1 MANPRT
7 PPALQRFNRLN
18 TLALAVLMGFGVPAL
33 AADNP
38 ANNLTDIVN
47 LAAQN
52 DQTLKAADQNRMAVA
67 ENRPIAQS
75 SLLPQINGVAGASY
89 NRTDVLSGG
98 LATAPKTIAGAGTNL
113 GINLNQVIYNRI
125 DSLNL
130 GIADLQAKQAE
141 LDYAAA
147 QQNLILRA
155 ASAYFAVLKANAGLQ
170 LAIASQN
177 AFKNQLEQAQKRYE
191 VGLIAVTDVANAQ
204 ANFDKA
210 NADIITNRNA
220 LENARAALATL
231 TNEMPGELSDIQTN
245 LATPRPNPEHSQ
257 DWIALALKQN
267 ITLQSAEIGGQIAQE
282 NIAINRAAAAP
293 TVNLVGQYGY
303 NGAPS
308 QFNGNQTT
316 NLAGSIGVQVAVPLY
331 TGGRI
336 NAKSR
341 QAAFQY
347 QQTQNQIENLRRQTQ
362 QGTANDYRGV
372 LTNLSEITA
381 YEQAVESARTS
392 LAATQAGYQVGT
404 RTIVDVLNAQTLVF
418 SAMANFLNARY
429 NYLISSLQ
437 LKADTGQLTL
447 NDIEA
452 INAELIAGKTNALI
466 APLMSN
472 AAESP
477 QAQQKMIERVIERAK
492 KTTATDAN

>member
-1 MANPRT
+1 MNNPRR
-7 PPALQRFNRLN
+7 ALRLKHPLIL
-18 TLALAVLMGFGVPAL
+18 LAIGFGAAYGLPAL
-33 AADNP
+33 ADQP
-38 ANNLTDIVN
+38 VTNLVEIVN

-52 DQTLKAADQNRMAVA
+52 DQTLKAADQSRMAIL

-75 SLLPQINGVAGASY
+75 SLLPQISGVAGANY
-89 NRTDVLSGG
+89 NRTDVQYGG
-98 LATAPKTIAGAGTNL
+98 LATAPKTIKGPSSNL

-125 DSLNL
+125 DNLNL

-155 ASAYFAVLKANAGLQ
+155 AQAYFAVLKANAGLQ

-177 AFKNQLEQAQKRYE
+177 AFKNQLAQAQKRYE

-220 LENARAALATL
+220 LQNAKAALATL
-231 TNEMPGELSDIQTN
+231 TNQEPDELSDIQTN
-245 LATPRPNPEHSQ
+245 LATPHPNPENL
-257 DWIALALKQN
+257 DNWTTLAVKQN
-267 ITLQSAEIGGQIAQE
+267 ITLQSAEIGGQIVQE
-282 NIAINRAAAAP
+282 NIALNRAAAAP
-293 TVNLVGQYGY
+293 TVNLIGQYGY
-303 NGAPS
+303 NTAPS
-308 QFNGNQTT
+308 QFNGNQTG

-347 QQTQNQIENLRRQTQ
+347 QQTQNQIENLRRLTQ

-372 LTNLSEITA
+372 LTALSEITA
-381 YEQAVESARTS
+381 YSQAVESARTS

-429 NYLISSLQ
+429 NYLVSALQ
-437 LKADTGQLTL
+437 LKADTGQLAMS
-447 NDIEA
+447 DIEA
-452 INAELIAGKTNALI
+452 INAQLVPGKVNALI
-466 APLMSN
+466 APLMQGAS
-472 AAESP
+472 ESP
-477 QAQQKMIERVIERAK
+477 QAEQKMIERVMQRAK
-492 KTTATDAN
+492 QTVNSDSK